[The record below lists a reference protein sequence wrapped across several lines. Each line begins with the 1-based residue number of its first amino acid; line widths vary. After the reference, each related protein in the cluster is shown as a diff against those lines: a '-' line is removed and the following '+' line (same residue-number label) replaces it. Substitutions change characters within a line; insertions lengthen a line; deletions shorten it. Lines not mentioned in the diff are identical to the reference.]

1 MNTSFLLD
9 EEYVGLIKKTITD
22 VANEYANN
30 NEIDAILLW
39 DTMKMQIR
47 SSSLNYARRKKAKM
61 KSLELKLESEILSL
75 QKELEENNISE
86 NEKVQI
92 YSEIDVK
99 ILQREEISK
108 YKTRGAI
115 LRSKSRWHNEGEKN
129 TKYFLNLEK
138 RHFNK
143 KKNIKH
149 FTLANDNVV
158 NIDSE
163 ILEEAKSLYQNL
175 YSSANTQPDSEEE
188 NMFFPDGNT
197 LMLNEQEQK
206 QCEGFVTASECL
218 ESLKSMESNKS
229 PGSDGLPAELYK
241 VFWNDINQHLSN
253 ALNCAYT
260 KGLLS
265 ITQRKRLITLIPK
278 ENKPTN
284 MLKNWRPMSITLLD
298 CDYKIATKAIASR
311 TRKVLPKIINDQTGF
326 LKGRF
331 IGENIRL
338 IDSIINYRDTE
349 KIPGLLLFVE
359 FEKAFDSIE

>member
-1 MNTSFLLD
+1 MQTYYLATKQITLKISIHLANKASPRGAGFLD

-86 NEKVQI
+86 NEKVHI

-129 TKYFLNLEK
+129 TKYFLTLEK

-143 KKNIKH
+143 KP
-149 FTLANDNVV
+149 
-158 NIDSE
+158 S
-163 ILEEAKSLYQNL
+163 
-175 YSSANTQPDSEEE
+175 NTS
-188 NMFFPDGNT
+188 
-197 LMLNEQEQK
+197 
-206 QCEGFVTASECL
+206 
-218 ESLKSMESNKS
+218 
-229 PGSDGLPAELYK
+229 
-241 VFWNDINQHLSN
+241 H
-253 ALNCAYT
+253 
-260 KGLLS
+260 
-265 ITQRKRLITLIPK
+265 
-278 ENKPTN
+278 
-284 MLKNWRPMSITLLD
+284 
-298 CDYKIATKAIASR
+298 
-311 TRKVLPKIINDQTGF
+311 
-326 LKGRF
+326 
-331 IGENIRL
+331 
-338 IDSIINYRDTE
+338 
-349 KIPGLLLFVE
+349 
-359 FEKAFDSIE
+359 